1 MANSKFEGLIFRKL
15 DRIIYLLEYLLVIE
29 LSKTALDWSEIGK
42 HIKVEK
48 AQINSMLKG
57 TNIKRGKK

>member
-1 MANSKFEGLIFRKL
+1 MANSKSENPNSKKL
-15 DRIIYLLEYLLVIE
+15 DRIIYLLEYLLALE
-29 LSKTALDWSEIGK
+29 LSKTALNWSEIGK

-48 AQINSMLKG
+48 AQINAMLKG